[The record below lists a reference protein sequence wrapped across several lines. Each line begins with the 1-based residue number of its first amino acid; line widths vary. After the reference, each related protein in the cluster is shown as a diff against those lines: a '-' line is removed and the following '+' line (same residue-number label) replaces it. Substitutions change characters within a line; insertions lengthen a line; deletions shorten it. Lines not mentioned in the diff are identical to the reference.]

1 MKRAGRRGVG
11 GSRVNAGQGQG
22 GRIAVVGAGIVGV
35 SAAIWLQRA
44 GARVTLIDR
53 TGPAAGASWGNAG
66 LLAAASIV
74 PVTTPGILRKAPG
87 MLFDPM
93 KPLFLRWSYLP
104 RLAPFLRRYLA
115 HATPEAVERIA
126 DALAEL
132 LGDTVE
138 QHLSLAAGT
147 GAERYIVP
155 CDYLFGYGGRADYEA
170 DAYAWRL
177 RRARGFE
184 SEEMEPEAL
193 AAFDPALKGR
203 FGLAVRCPGHGRITD
218 PGAYVSALHAHFTG
232 QGGEA
237 LVAAVSDIRIEAGR
251 ATGLVTDR
259 GVIEAEEVVV
269 TAGAWS
275 GPLASRLGVTM
286 PLETERGYHL
296 EFVAPSLSLR
306 APVMVA
312 SGKFLATPMDGR
324 LRCAGVVEFGGLEAG
339 PSEAPFR
346 LIERKAKA
354 VFPDLRYERI
364 DRWMGHRPAT
374 TDSLPVIG
382 RAPAAPNVWLG
393 YGHQHVGLTGG
404 PKTGRWLSQ
413 MIRGDRP
420 NADLSPFSPDR
431 PSVMNT

>member
-1 MKRAGRRGVG
+1 MWQRE
-11 GSRVNAGQGQG
+11 SRVDAGGLEGQG
-22 GRIAVVGAGIVGV
+22 RVAVIGAGIVGV

-44 GARVTLIDR
+44 GARVILIDR
-53 TGPAAGASWGNAG
+53 TGPAAGASYGNAG

-74 PVTTPGILRKAPG
+74 PVTTPGLLRKAPG
-87 MLFDPM
+87 MLVDPM
-93 KPLFLRWSYLP
+93 KPLFLRWPYLP
-104 RLAPFLRRYLA
+104 RLLPFLRRYLA

-126 DALAEL
+126 DALAAL

-138 QHLSLAAGT
+138 QHLSLASGT

-155 CDYLFGYGGRADYEA
+155 CDYLFGYKSRADYEA
-170 DAYAWRL
+170 DAYAWSI
-177 RRARGFE
+177 RRARSFA
-184 SEEMEPEAL
+184 SEELDPAAL
-193 AAFDPALKGR
+193 AAFDPALEGR
-203 FGLAVRCPGHGRITD
+203 FGFGVKCPGHGRITD
-218 PGAYVSALHAHFTG
+218 PGAYVSALHAHFVG

-237 LVAAVSDIRIEAGR
+237 LVAAVSEVRIENGR

-259 GVIEAEEVVV
+259 GVIAAEEVVV

-275 GPLASRLGVTM
+275 GPLAKRLGVTM

-296 EFVAPSLSLR
+296 EFVAPSVSLR

-312 SGKFLATPMDGR
+312 AGKFLATPMDGR

-346 LIERKAKA
+346 LIEKQAKA

-382 RAPAAPNVWLG
+382 RAPATPNVWLG
-393 YGHQHVGLTGG
+393 YGHQHVGLTAG
-404 PKTGRWLSQ
+404 PKTGRWISQ
-413 MIRGDRP
+413 MIRGERP
-420 NADLSPFSPDR
+420 NTDLSPFAPDR
-431 PSVMNT
+431 PAVMQT